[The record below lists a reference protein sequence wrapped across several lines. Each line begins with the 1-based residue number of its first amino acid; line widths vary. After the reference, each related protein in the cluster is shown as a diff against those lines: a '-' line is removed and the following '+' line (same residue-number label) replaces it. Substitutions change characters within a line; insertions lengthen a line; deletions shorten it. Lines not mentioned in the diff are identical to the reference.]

1 MGGMKAGA
9 PGSCGPRVGPERP
22 ARRAGQIVQRKLG
35 SLRGGILSEWKGSPL
50 AGCPKNNSGRDGV
63 ACSASLVSS
72 PRIAYPLKVP
82 SAPSRSFHRSSSS
95 RATRLVGAGGWLRKA
110 GRKQWEQVQ
119 NEPCPSGA
127 SRTPPPTEGLRAVG
141 CGHPSLRR
149 GNGAGIGVRA
159 GDPSVSLLAT
169 APAAVP
175 KILCSLN
182 AHRILTA
189 ATRSPRCLCPRQRS
203 TRSPFAQGSLA
214 PRGAGDG
221 GAGDMGDGFGEM
233 GAKRPAPVARAF

>member
-1 MGGMKAGA
+1 MERI
-9 PGSCGPRVGPERP
+9 PPR
-22 ARRAGQIVQRKLG
+22 AAQ
-35 SLRGGILSEWKGSPL
+35 
-50 AGCPKNNSGRDGV
+50 KNSSGRDGV
-63 ACSASLVSS
+63 ACSASLASS
-72 PRIAYPLKVP
+72 LRIAYPSKVP

-95 RATRLVGAGGWLRKA
+95 RATRLVGAGGWLWKA

-127 SRTPPPTEGLRAVG
+127 SRTPPSTEGLRAVG
-141 CGHPSLRR
+141 CGHPAIRR

-159 GDPSVSLLAT
+159 GAPSVSLLAT
-169 APAAVP
+169 APASVP

-182 AHRILTA
+182 ARRILTA

-214 PRGAGDG
+214 LRGAGDG

>member
-1 MGGMKAGA
+1 MLRIPRLVTADRISLEGSFGAFPLIPSQLLFPCHALGWCWRVVVEGRAEAMGTGAKRTLSQRGVEDAALYGGSAGGGM
-9 PGSCGPRVGPERP
+9 R
-22 ARRAGQIVQRKLG
+22 
-35 SLRGGILSEWKGSPL
+35 
-50 AGCPKNNSGRDGV
+50 
-63 ACSASLVSS
+63 S
-72 PRIAYPLKVP
+72 PR
-82 SAPSRSFHRSSSS
+82 
-95 RATRLVGAGGWLRKA
+95 
-110 GRKQWEQVQ
+110 
-119 NEPCPSGA
+119 
-127 SRTPPPTEGLRAVG
+127 PTEGEW
-141 CGHPSLRR
+141 CGHR
-149 GNGAGIGVRA
+149 VRA

-182 AHRILTA
+182 ARRILTA

-214 PRGAGDG
+214 LRGAGDG